1 MKVTLEAGR
10 VLALTRTSAR
20 GSNLPKRAPS
30 AVEVIVNGNPEILLV
45 TTNAAWCGTPA
56 LTLEYV
62 WVYVEGSGAYYATLG
77 YGEKAS
83 DLAGGI
89 FDVSEGTGP
98 KPVARVTGTAERG
111 LTEFGRETKFRTWAK
126 SA

>member
-1 MKVTLEAGR
+1 MKVTLENGR

-20 GSNLPKRAPS
+20 GSNLPKRS
-30 AVEVIVNGNPEILLV
+30 SGTVEVVVNGNPETLLV
-45 TTNAAWCGTPA
+45 TSNAAWCGAPD

-62 WVYVEGSGAYYATLG
+62 WVYVEGSGAYYATLD
-77 YGEKAS
+77 YAEKAS

-98 KPVARVTGTAERG
+98 KPVPRRTGTVERG
-111 LTEFGRETKFRTWAK
+111 LTEFGRETKFRDWAK